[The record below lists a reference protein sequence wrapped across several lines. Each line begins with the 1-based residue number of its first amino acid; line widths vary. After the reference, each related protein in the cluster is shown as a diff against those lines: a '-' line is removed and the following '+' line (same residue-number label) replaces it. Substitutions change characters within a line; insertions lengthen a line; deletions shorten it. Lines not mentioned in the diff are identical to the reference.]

1 MKLYQKVA
9 ALIVGL
15 GIACIAPFILPKY
28 YTFVFALTF
37 CFAIYAL
44 GYNVL
49 LGRTGLLSFGHA
61 LYLGVGAYTVGFLMS
76 PDMGPYR
83 IFSME
88 LLLLFAILFSA
99 IMGLGVGLIVIRYTR
114 IFFGVL
120 NLAIVMVWYSL
131 LLKLYDITGGTDG
144 LPIYIPTLFGIDF
157 GHEAFRT
164 FVFYYYVFAIFCVLA
179 FIVWRIYQS
188 PLGLALKAIRENGV
202 RAEFVG
208 IPIGRY
214 RLTAF
219 VISAIY
225 GGIAGAL
232 WAPLSGQ
239 VSPDISTWLTSGDVA
254 FMNILGGMNYFA
266 GPIVGAF
273 VFYHLKVQI
282 MRFTTF
288 WPVFLGSIV
297 IIFIFLF
304 PGGITGW
311 LHDVA
316 PKLRKRFYR
325 QRS

>member
-1 MKLYQKVA
+1 MKLYLKVA
-9 ALIVGL
+9 ALIIGL
-15 GIACIAPFILPKY
+15 IIACIAPFVLSKY
-28 YTFVFALTF
+28 YTFVFAMTF

-83 IFSME
+83 IMSME
-88 LLLLFAILFSA
+88 LLLLFAIIFSA
-99 IMGLGVGLIVIRYTR
+99 IMGLGVGSLVIRYTR

-144 LPIYIPTLFGIDF
+144 LPIYIPTLFGMEL

-164 FVFYYYVFAIFCVLA
+164 FVFYYYVFAIFCILA

-254 FMNILGGMNYFA
+254 FMNIIGGMHYFA

-273 VFYHLKVQI
+273 VFYHLKNQI
-282 MRFTTF
+282 MRYTSY
-288 WPVFLGSIV
+288 WPFVLGSFV
-297 IIFIFLF
+297 IIFALFL
-304 PGGITGW
+304 PGGIMGW
-311 LHDVA
+311 IDNVKQ
-316 PKLRKRFYR
+316 KLVKRFYR
-325 QRS
+325 